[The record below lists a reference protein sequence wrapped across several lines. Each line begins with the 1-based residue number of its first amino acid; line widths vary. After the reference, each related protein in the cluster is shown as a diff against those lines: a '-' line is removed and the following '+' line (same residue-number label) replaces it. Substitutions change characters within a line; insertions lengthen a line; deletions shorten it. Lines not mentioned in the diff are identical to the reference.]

1 VSSEASRQ
9 FSFRLPEPLVQQV
22 EECAARIRA
31 RGLPVTRADV
41 VRLLLTHAL
50 ESTRCELDLLLR
62 PTNGAGA
69 SEKRT

>member
-1 VSSEASRQ
+1 M
-9 FSFRLPEPLVQQV
+9 QQV

-62 PTNGAGA
+62 PTNGV